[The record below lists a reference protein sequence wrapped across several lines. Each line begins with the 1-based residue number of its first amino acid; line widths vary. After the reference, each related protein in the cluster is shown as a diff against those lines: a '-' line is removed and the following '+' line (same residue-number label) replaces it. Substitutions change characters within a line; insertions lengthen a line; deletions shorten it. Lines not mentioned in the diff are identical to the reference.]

1 MSYVEAILICNHIDE
16 QTIGGRAIDMDD
28 KLAAVE
34 KILGMATIIAVP
46 KDTLLKIVR
55 WFWDHCVEEAGDG
68 NEN

>member
-34 KILGMATIIAVP
+34 KILGMATINAVP

-55 WFWDHCVEEAGDG
+55 RFWDHCVEEAGDG